1 MKIAVVVATWL
12 LLIANVHS
20 AEIGFVSGEEND
32 NYTSTDPNCNIFLSG
47 VIEKGDAK
55 RLSAVI
61 SENLIDS
68 DRMRK
73 VFFPVICMNSP
84 GGSFAE
90 AIKIISIIDDLA
102 IGTMVRYGD
111 RCESACAL
119 AFMAGNYPE
128 EGNTYPWR
136 MMHPGAAVGFHAP
149 DLTLSPGQYNESDV
163 AKAYQI
169 ALRTVSQTIEKLVM
183 ESIDGD
189 RRMAPSLLAAMLA
202 TPANQMNWVD
212 TVDKAGRWGI
222 TIVSVGTEK
231 EFSDQSLVRACAN
244 MRAWNVD
251 ESAYSFG
258 EPLHLDAVRGSDFSY
273 EDMGDGKIRILFYGM
288 YVEGCEF
295 SVPANSKT
303 LAGKKVMISAVDDI
317 GSVDHFGLVDASVFH
332 DPRTKLVNLQ

>member
-1 MKIAVVVATWL
+1 MKIIFVIATWF
-12 LLIANVHS
+12 LLIANAHS
-20 AEIGFVSGEEND
+20 AEVRFVSVKEND
-32 NYTSTDPNCNIFLSG
+32 NYTSTDPNCNIELSG
-47 VIEKGDAK
+47 LIDKGDAK
-55 RLSAVI
+55 RLSAAI
-61 SENLIDS
+61 SEHLTDA
-68 DRMRK
+68 DQMRK
-73 VFFPVICMNSP
+73 VFFPVICLNSP
-84 GGSFAE
+84 GGSFTE

-102 IGTMVRYGD
+102 IGTMVRDGD

-136 MMHPGAAVGFHAP
+136 MMHPGATIGFHAP
-149 DLTLSPGQYNESDV
+149 DLTLAPGQYNESDV

-169 ALRTVSQTIEKLVM
+169 ALKTVSQTIEKLVM

-202 TPANQMNWVD
+202 TPANQMHWVD
-212 TVDKAGRWGI
+212 SVDKAGRWGI
-222 TIVSVGTEK
+222 TIVSVGKEK
-231 EFSDQSLVRACAN
+231 QLSDQSLVRACTN

-258 EPLHLDAVRGSDFSY
+258 EPLHLNAVRGSDFSY
-273 EDMGDGKIRILFYGM
+273 ENMDDGRIRILFFGM

-295 SVPANSKT
+295 SVPANSKI

-332 DPRTKLVNLQ
+332 DPRTKIIDLK

>member
-1 MKIAVVVATWL
+1 MKIACVIAAWL
-12 LLIANVHS
+12 MLFANAHS
-20 AEIGFVSGEEND
+20 AEVRLVSVKEND
-32 NYTSTDPNCNIFLSG
+32 NYTSTDPNCNIVLSG
-47 VIEKGDAK
+47 VIDKGDAK

-84 GGSFAE
+84 GGSFTE

-102 IGTMVRYGD
+102 IGTMVRNGD
-111 RCESACAL
+111 KCESACAL

-136 MMHPGAAVGFHAP
+136 MMHPGASVGFHAP
-149 DLTLSPGQYNESDV
+149 DLTLAPGQYNERDV
-163 AKAYQI
+163 ARAYQV
-169 ALRTVSQTIEKLVM
+169 ALQTVSQTIEKLVM
-183 ESIDGD
+183 ESIDGN

-202 TPANQMNWVD
+202 TPADQMHRVD

-222 TIVSVGTEK
+222 TIVSVGREK
-231 EFSDQSLVRACAN
+231 QLSDQSLVRACAN

-258 EPLHLDAVRGSDFSY
+258 EPLHLNAERGSDFSY
-273 EDMGDGKIRILFYGM
+273 ENLSDGRIRILFFGM

-295 SVPANSKT
+295 SIPANSKT
-303 LAGKKVMISAVDDI
+303 LGGKKVMISAVDDI

-332 DPRTKLVNLQ
+332 DPRTKITDLQ